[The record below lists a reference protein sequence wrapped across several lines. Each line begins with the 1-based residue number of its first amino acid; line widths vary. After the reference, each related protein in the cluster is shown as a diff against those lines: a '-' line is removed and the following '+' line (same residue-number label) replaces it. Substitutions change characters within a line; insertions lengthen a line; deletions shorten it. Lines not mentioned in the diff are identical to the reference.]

1 MLSNNAPDFAFLI
14 NVNAVS
20 ELSNIIFDKGA
31 YYKALA
37 LLLSKKF

>member
-1 MLSNNAPDFAFLI
+1 MLLNNAPDFAFLI
-14 NVNAVS
+14 NINTIS
-20 ELSNIIFDKGA
+20 ELSDIIFNKGA